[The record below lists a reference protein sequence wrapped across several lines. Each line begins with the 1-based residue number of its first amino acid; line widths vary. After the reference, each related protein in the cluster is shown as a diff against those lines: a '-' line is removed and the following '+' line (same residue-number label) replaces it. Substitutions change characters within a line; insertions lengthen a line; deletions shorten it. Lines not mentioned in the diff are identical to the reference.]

1 MHSKSYP
8 LLAAK
13 EIGPVGNSEVLSSV
27 FSIEGVHVYCRALNV
42 ECAVNLYL
50 VSLIF
55 GRS

>member
-50 VSLIF
+50 VLLIF